1 MKFKLRRYFL
11 YYLGRCLAF
20 LFYLIPFRAG
30 VAIGGF
36 LGGLAFYIV
45 GKYRLAAIENLEA
58 AFGHEKSGPDI
69 RAIAK
74 QVFKNLGKNAAEL
87 VNFPK
92 INKSNIDKFVRLKNA
107 DILDKALEKGNG
119 AIILTGHFGNWEF
132 LGAALRIKGYKGAAI
147 GKRIYFGKYDAYLN
161 SLRRVHDVNVIYR
174 DESPKKILRVLKD
187 NGVIGMSADQDVDSV
202 NGVFVDFFGKPAY
215 TPTGPVT
222 LARASGAAL
231 IPAFVIRDNCHHTI
245 EMKEPIELVD
255 TGDKEKDMIEN
266 TRRWSDVVEFYIRR
280 YPEQW
285 VWMHRRW
292 KTKPTPED
300 LQDV

>member
-11 YYLGRCLAF
+11 YYLGRGLAF
-20 LFYLIPFRAG
+20 LFYLIPLRAG

-45 GKYRLAAIENLEA
+45 GKYRRAAIENLEA
-58 AFGHEKSGPDI
+58 AFGSRKAGPEV

-74 QVFKNLGKNAAEL
+74 KAFKNLGKNAAEL

-92 INKSNIDKFVRLKNA
+92 INKSNIEKLVKIKNI
-107 DILDKALEKGNG
+107 DILDRALEKGKG
-119 AIILTGHFGNWEF
+119 AIILTGHFGNWE
-132 LGAALRIKGYKGAAI
+132 LLAATLRLKGYPGAAI
-147 GKRIYFGKYDAYLN
+147 GRRIYFDKYDAYLN
-161 SLRRVHDVNVIYR
+161 SLRRIHDLNVIYR

-187 NGVIGMSADQDVDSV
+187 NGVMGMLADQDVDSV
-202 NGVFVDFFGKPAY
+202 DGVFVDFFGKPAY
-215 TPTGPVT
+215 TPTAPVA

-231 IPAFVIRDNCHHTI
+231 IPTFVIRANCHHSLVM
-245 EMKEPIELVD
+245 EEPVELVD
-255 TGDKEKDMIEN
+255 TGDKEKDLAEN
-266 TRRWSDVVEFYIRR
+266 TKRWSDVFESYIRR

-292 KTKPTPED
+292 KTKP
-300 LQDV
+300 Q